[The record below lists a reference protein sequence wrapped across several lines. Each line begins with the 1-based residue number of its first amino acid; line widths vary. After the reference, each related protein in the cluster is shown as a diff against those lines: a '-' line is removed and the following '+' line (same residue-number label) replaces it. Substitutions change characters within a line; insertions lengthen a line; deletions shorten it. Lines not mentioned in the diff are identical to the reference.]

1 MNATLKKILL
11 ILCVSAAFAVGV
23 NYLSYQALILISQA
37 QLGSIPAKLIA
48 EIFLKVVFHI
58 FLLCAVPVALS
69 ARNKHLA
76 SYLAL
81 FIISSLYLT
90 LMAGVNAIGPAVTL
104 VMVGVLAFYGYK
116 RAQDLYH
123 YFRAK

>member
-23 NYLSYQALILISQA
+23 NYLSYHAVIQISQA
-37 QLGSIPAKLIA
+37 QLGSIPIKLIA
-48 EIFLKVVFHI
+48 EILLKVVFHV
-58 FLLCAVPVALS
+58 FLLCAVPIVLS
-69 ARNKHLA
+69 VRNKHVS